1 MGGMGIEKSGRD
13 RIKRNVSN
21 QLSSLD
27 PATTGLQLTKSRP
40 ATPLG
45 LVDAGPGWSSQRL
58 DQDDHCATAVRDP
71 DSSADQSMKKH
82 HEWTV
87 RLVE

>member
-45 LVDAGPGWSSQRL
+45 LVDAGPGWSSQ
-58 DQDDHCATAVRDP
+58 
-71 DSSADQSMKKH
+71 
-82 HEWTV
+82 
-87 RLVE
+87 